1 MGRVSRAD
9 FLFLPAPPRPGQRE
23 RRGACCRRRC
33 SGRTW
38 SRCCCGCS
46 RSTRSTCA
54 WRCCRTW
61 RPTWS
66 TSRRSSCGRSSCR
79 RSEAGGGEARGP
91 SRGGRGVRIRA
102 GVPGP
107 RLVAGPPVSIP
118 LTAERRR
125 GSCALLRGRGRAPS
139 GAATMRPQGTGAAAS
154 VVFSLFTSLAGAS
167 AASAPGPQFVLAS
180 VTDVT
185 RDRKR
190 CRLERET

>member
-91 SRGGRGVRIRA
+91 SQGGRRVRIRA

-107 RLVAGPPVSIP
+107 RLVAGPPISIP

-125 GSCALLRGRGRAPS
+125 GSCALLQGRGAGTLGGCDHETAGDWGCRIGGFQPLHQPRGSLASLGPRAPVCV
-139 GAATMRPQGTGAAAS
+139 G
-154 VVFSLFTSLAGAS
+154 F
-167 AASAPGPQFVLAS
+167 
-180 VTDVT
+180 
-185 RDRKR
+185 RDR
-190 CRLERET
+190 CHT